1 MIGEAIAEFVVK
13 VVAEVVVLMIFRY
26 PGALYLWCLSFG
38 QRSYDHWLNWGNGT
52 LAGTVGIL
60 GTVALIALM
69 NAVT

>member
-13 VVAEVVVLMIFRY
+13 VVAEFLVLMIFRY

-38 QRSYDHWLNWGNGT
+38 RRSSDHWLNWGDGT

-60 GTVALIALM
+60 GTVALVVLL